1 MITGIEHTGLVARDV
16 DKICEFYEKFFDCKV
31 VLAYDNGTKFL
42 KCHNCIIEVY
52 PMKSDDENVYD
63 NYVKGLR
70 HLAFETDDFDVDR
83 QKLLDS
89 GVKPAAEPIIK
100 DTMKLALFY
109 DVEMNLFHLIQRP
122 KSLLSE

>member
-63 NYVKGLR
+63 NYIKGLR

-100 DTMKLALFY
+100 DTLKLALFF

>member
-1 MITGIEHTGLVARDV
+1 MITGIEHTGVVARDV

-70 HLAFETDDFDVDR
+70 HLAFETDDFDADR
-83 QKLLDS
+83 QKLLDA

>member
-100 DTMKLALFY
+100 DTLKLALFY

>member
-31 VLAYDNGTKFL
+31 VLAYPNGTKFL

-52 PMKSDDENVYD
+52 PMKSDDENFYY

-100 DTMKLALFY
+100 DTLKLALFY

>member
-100 DTMKLALFY
+100 DTLKLALFF

>member
-42 KCHNCIIEVY
+42 KCHNCIMEVY

-100 DTMKLALFY
+100 DTLKLALFY

>member
-42 KCHNCIIEVY
+42 KCHNCIMEVY

>member
-1 MITGIEHTGLVARDV
+1 MITGIEHTGVVARDV

-100 DTMKLALFY
+100 DTLKLALFY

>member
-63 NYVKGLR
+63 NYVKGRR
-70 HLAFETDDFDVDR
+70 HLAFETDDFDADR
-83 QKLLDS
+83 QKLLDA

>member
-31 VLAYDNGTKFL
+31 VLAYPNGTKFL

-52 PMKSDDENVYD
+52 PMKSD
-63 NYVKGLR
+63 
-70 HLAFETDDFDVDR
+70 A
-83 QKLLDS
+83 

>member
-1 MITGIEHTGLVARDV
+1 MITGIEHTGLVAKDV

-52 PMKSDDENVYD
+52 PMKTDDENVYD

-70 HLAFETDDFDVDR
+70 HLAFETDDFEGDR
-83 QKLLDS
+83 QKLLDA
-89 GVKPAAEPIIK
+89 GVKPAAEPILK
-100 DTMKLALFY
+100 DTLKLALFY

-122 KSLLSE
+122 QSLLSL

>member
-31 VLAYDNGTKFL
+31 VLAYPNGTKFL

-70 HLAFETDDFDVDR
+70 HLAFETDDFDADR
-83 QKLLDS
+83 QKLLDA

-109 DVEMNLFHLIQRP
+109 DPEMNLFHLIQRP
-122 KSLLSE
+122 TSLLSL

>member
-100 DTMKLALFY
+100 DTFKLALFY

>member
-63 NYVKGLR
+63 NYIKGLR

-100 DTMKLALFY
+100 DTLKLALFY

>member
-63 NYVKGLR
+63 NYIKGLR